1 MNYSGKHT
9 PEEYEKARLYRAAY
23 CGNDSWE
30 EIVSHDNWVHLY
42 HAAILNKTPDELKA
56 RQTADKQYEERN
68 PVKSKTP
75 NTYSFV
81 SAKDDVDVLRII
93 SEAPKGSPFI
103 LIEIHNRAGN
113 GVENKVSAFLLVH
126 TDLTTDPR
134 TRDLTVYIGTLKKW
148 DIETPWFADLT
159 KTSYFGHDLFLRKV
173 SEVREQIAQVMKAL
187 SPKDS
192 RTTVTVYQPPAPSVW
207 G

>member
-1 MNYSGKHT
+1 MNYSGKYT
-9 PEEYEKARLYRAAY
+9 PEEYEKTRLYRAAF
-23 CGNDSWE
+23 CGCDQWE
-30 EIVSHDNWVHLY
+30 KIVSHDDWVRLY
-42 HAAILNKTPDELKA
+42 YLAPTDGNPASGDA

-103 LIEIHNRAGN
+103 LIEIKNRVKN
-113 GVENKVSAFLLVH
+113 EVSKVFLLVH
-126 TDLTTDPR
+126 KKLTLDPR
-134 TRDLTVYIGTLKKW
+134 TKNILVYSSPLEDWQISC
-148 DIETPWFADLT
+148 PWFADLT
-159 KTSYFGHDLFLRKV
+159 KTSYFGHDLFLHKV
-173 SEVREQIAQVMKAL
+173 SEVKEQIAQVMKAL

-192 RTTVTVYQPPAPSVW
+192 ITKVTVY
-207 G
+207 